1 MPQAVAIFA
10 RNPWGTP
17 IRAAQGFGP
26 FSHVA
31 SVTPGDVTI
40 EALAFP
46 GQVVVRNV
54 ANLVGRS
61 TYVEALAREVTD
73 AQAAARADF
82 LRDQIGATYDYVG
95 AVGAAWIGVR
105 QWQSPR
111 RWYCSELEIAACV
124 HAGLLTVSPY
134 LRGITPMQA
143 HYLMTAAGWRP
154 VPIGAPQNPAS
165 AGFVVSGD

>member
-1 MPQAVAIFA
+1 MATTAVAIFA

-17 IRAAQGFGP
+17 IRAAQGFGA

-31 SVTPGDVTI
+31 SVVGNGVTI

-46 GQVVVRNV
+46 GQVVVRDLP
-54 ANLVGRS
+54 NLRHRS
-61 TYVEALAREVTD
+61 TYVEALTREVTD
-73 AQAAARADF
+73 DQAAARADF
-82 LRDQIGATYDYVG
+82 LTRAIGTTYDYLG
-95 AVGAAWIGVR
+95 AVGAAWMGVR
-105 QWQSPR
+105 QWQSPA
-111 RWYCSELEIAACV
+111 RWYCSELEIAANA

-154 VPIGAPQNPAS
+154 VDLQNLI
-165 AGFVVSGD
+165 